1 MSACAIGAYAD
12 LASDDFEDVSDPDD
26 FDDEESDDELDSE
39 DEDDELSDELDAA
52 VLRFLLRPSR
62 LSFL

>member
-1 MSACAIGAYAD
+1 
-12 LASDDFEDVSDPDD
+12 LASDDFEEVSDPDD

-39 DEDDELSDELDAA
+39 DEDDELSDELDAV

>member
-1 MSACAIGAYAD
+1 M
-12 LASDDFEDVSDPDD
+12 ASDDFEDESDPDD
-26 FDDEESDDELDSE
+26 FDDEESDDDELDSE
-39 DEDDELSDELDAA
+39 DEDDELSDELDAV

>member
-1 MSACAIGAYAD
+1 M
-12 LASDDFEDVSDPDD
+12 ASDDFDDESDPDD